1 VTPERWQ
8 QIRGVYEQIV
18 ALAPEDRSSQ
28 LDRVV
33 LDDAE
38 LRHEVESLL
47 SYERRAQDSFL
58 DTPVAN
64 LISGTMPRSD
74 VSARTGR
81 RLGVYELRER
91 IGYGGMGEVYRAARV
106 DGQYQQEVA
115 IKLVRSGYDT
125 TLLLER
131 FRHERQ
137 ILATLDHPNIARL
150 LDGGTTEDGIPY
162 LVMELIDGAPIDR
175 YCLEQKLS
183 IVERLQLFR
192 QVCAAVDFA
201 HQHLVV
207 HRDLKPSNILVTANG
222 IPKLLDFGI
231 AKILDPSTQV
241 EPTLLNALT
250 PEYAS
255 PEQLRGESITTSADV
270 YSLGVVLY
278 RLLTGHSPYRVN
290 TTSPA
295 DLARAIT
302 EVEPER
308 PSSAVLRKIAEV
320 SDATPKEID
329 VLSGRWARELRGDL
343 DTIILKALRKEP
355 QYRYSSVEQL
365 SEDIRRHL
373 ENLPVK
379 ARRGSTTYRLGKFLL
394 RHRIGV
400 AAAALV
406 AVAIAGG
413 VLTTVREARIADRNA
428 KEAEKRFNEVR
439 KLANSLIFEV
449 HDSIKDLPGAN
460 KSRKVILE
468 RAVEYLDSLAKESAN
483 EPDLVRELATAY
495 ERIGALQGDPMDPNL
510 GEIKAAQGNFIKS
523 IELREALA
531 RANPHNSK
539 DQIELVVAY
548 LDYSDFHTGV
558 LGNPAAGLDYCNKAV
573 ALLDREAV
581 VDPNNA
587 RVFVQSTRAY
597 TSLGFIQI
605 GNGAVGSTG
614 NVVAGVA
621 ALKKALE
628 LDQRAIKM
636 SPFNME
642 VAGQEFVIYILL
654 GDAMLKLGEPAAA
667 EKYYR
672 HSIEGMNA
680 LSDRETNIRT
690 AGNLVVLDG
699 KMGDVFLREDKIS
712 DAVTW
717 YRKAHDGAGRLI
729 ARDPADQPLEH
740 LVITST
746 GQLGHALMENG
757 QMNDGLRYMHEAFDA
772 AAKRP
777 SQTPLEKVFQGI
789 LFTWF
794 GEAWER
800 KGRTTDAVEDYRKG
814 QAMLSSAR
822 EAGADDLRTQVYYTS
837 ATDRLAAALL
847 KLGKVQEASAQ
858 YTASRKLLEPLLKT
872 NPEEQELLYALAETY
887 AGEGDVSARL
897 AKGTPERQNKITQ
910 LNQAV
915 ESFQKSSIIWSKIKN
930 PSRVST
936 STMEVR
942 LPTEVTKQLMQC
954 KNQLA
959 ASSIN

>member
-1 VTPERWQ
+1 MTPERWQ
-8 QIRGVYEQIV
+8 QIRGAYEQIV
-18 ALAPEDRSSQ
+18 ALAPGERASQ
-28 LDRVV
+28 LDLVAG
-33 LDDAE
+33 DDSE
-38 LRHEVESLL
+38 LRQEVESLL

-64 LISGTMPRSD
+64 LISGTTPRNDAS
-74 VSARTGR
+74 VRTGR
-81 RLGVYELRER
+81 RLGVYELIER
-91 IGYGGMGEVYRAARV
+91 IGYGGMGEVYRAARI

-115 IKLVRSGYDT
+115 VKLVRSGYDS

-162 LVMELIDGAPIDR
+162 LVMELIDGVPIDR

-183 IVERLQLFR
+183 IVERLKLFR
-192 QVCAAVDFA
+192 QVCAAVHYA

-222 IPKLLDFGI
+222 VPKLLDFGI

-255 PEQLRGESITTSADV
+255 PEQLRGESITTAADV

-278 RLLTGHSPYRVN
+278 RLLTGHSPYSVS

-308 PSSAVLRKIAEV
+308 PSSAVLRATSESSEV
-320 SDATPKEID
+320 PAKVVDIVP
-329 VLSGRWARELRGDL
+329 GRWARELRGDL
-343 DTIILKALRKEP
+343 DMIVLKALRKEP

-406 AVAIAGG
+406 TAAIAGG
-413 VLTTVREARIADRNA
+413 VITTVREARIADRNA

-468 RAVEYLDSLAKESAN
+468 RAVEYLDSLAKESAS

-531 RANPHNSK
+531 RTNPHNSK
-539 DQIELVVAY
+539 DQIELAVAY
-548 LDYSDFHTGV
+548 LDYSDFQTGV
-558 LGNPAAGLDYCNKAV
+558 LANPAVGLDYCNKAV
-573 ALLDREAV
+573 AILDREA
-581 VDPNNA
+581 DKDEKNH
-587 RVFVQSTRAY
+587 RVLAQSTRAY

-614 NVVAGVA
+614 DVAAGVT

-628 LDQRAIKM
+628 LDQRAIKL
-636 SPFNME
+636 SPSDSQ
-642 VAGQEFVIYILL
+642 VVGQEFVIYILL
-654 GDAMLKLGEPAAA
+654 GDAMLKLGEPVAA
-667 EKYYR
+667 ENYYR
-672 HSIEGMNA
+672 SSIEGMNA
-680 LSDRETNIRT
+680 LPDKDTNIRT

-699 KMGDVFLREDKIS
+699 KMADVFLREDKIS
-712 DAVTW
+712 DAVIW
-717 YRKAHDGAGRLI
+717 YRKAHDGANRLI

-740 LVITST
+740 LVITSS
-746 GQLGHALMENG
+746 GQLGHALMESG
-757 QMNDGLRYMHEAFDA
+757 QMDAGLEYMHKAFNA
-772 AAKRP
+772 AAQSP
-777 SQTPLEKVFQGI
+777 SQTPLEKIFQGI

-794 GEAWER
+794 GEAAER
-800 KGRTTDAVEDYRKG
+800 KGRLTDAVQEYRKS
-814 QAMLSSAR
+814 QAMLASAR
-822 EAGADDLRTQVYYTS
+822 DAGANDLRSQVYYTS

-847 KLGKVQEASAQ
+847 KLGNVQEASSQ
-858 YTASRKLLEPLLKT
+858 YTTSRDLLEPLLKS
-872 NPEEQELLYALAETY
+872 NPDEQELLYAVAETY
-887 AGEGDVSARL
+887 AGQGDVSAQL
-897 AKGTPERQNKITQ
+897 AKIARKRQDKVAH
-910 LNQAV
+910 LNDAV
-915 ESFQKSSIIWSKIKN
+915 EWFQRSSSIWSKIKN

-942 LPTEVTKQLMQC
+942 LPTEVSRRLTQC
-954 KNQLA
+954 KNHLA
-959 ASSIN
+959 EFSIT